1 VPCIR
6 YRVRTIN
13 TAKRATV
20 CEFGNQCVWALDH
33 HPTFSRM
40 LKIPVMFNGEP
51 DPITSTVV
59 KHPSGCSKRSS
70 RKALRKSKPVA

>member
-1 VPCIR
+1 
-6 YRVRTIN
+6 
-13 TAKRATV
+13 
-20 CEFGNQCVWALDH
+20 
-33 HPTFSRM
+33 M